1 LDKLLNEV
9 DLQEYFS
16 MKINNQTL
24 RQIIKEELDNVL
36 MEQDFD
42 YDTGFPITSSGAKKA
57 LNNPK
62 TMERINQMGSTFVKI
77 IKWASNASDKN
88 YSEDEISKTLKDF
101 SKKSV
106 EATRTKAATRR
117 AEEKIEKDK
126 EKYEKLLAQNNDE
139 WIDKEISMFDK
150 YIDAALKTKK
160 EFLQNVEKNGDEFYR
175 NKFPNWDEIKNAMI
189 SMADEQVKS
198 LRAQKK
204 ISGEYYSKS

>member
-1 LDKLLNEV
+1 MKLTKE
-9 DLQEYFS
+9 
-16 MKINNQTL
+16 TL
-24 RQIIKEELDNVL
+24 KRIIKEELDNVL

-42 YDTGFPITSSGAKKA
+42 YDTGFPITSAGAKKA

-62 TMERINQMGSTFVKI
+62 TMERIEQIGPNFVKI

-88 YSEDEISKTLKDF
+88 YSEEEISKTLKDF
-101 SKKSV
+101 SKSSV
-106 EATRTKAATRR
+106 EKLALK
-117 AEEKIEKDK
+117 KSQKDNQKGKEQAQDMIQKNK
-126 EKYEKLLAQNNDE
+126 EKYEKILAQNNDE
-139 WIDKEISMFDK
+139 WIDKEIAMFDK

-204 ISGEYYSKS
+204 ISGEYYSKK

>member
-1 LDKLLNEV
+1 M
-9 DLQEYFS
+9 Q
-16 MKINNQTL
+16 INKQTL
-24 RQIIKEELDNVL
+24 RQIIKEELQNVL
-36 MEQDFD
+36 TEQDFD